1 MLWVDFVCKVPIDTM
16 IFAYTEDKI
25 CCFTFKLCYFENKDK
40 SMNYKNIIEEFLGSE
55 NIFLDK
61 RKTLIVLL
69 GSFAD
74 FDSFEYAQQLSGQ
87 VKRLTENSVDL
98 MLVGIGS
105 EDSKEFFC
113 RYNNINIENVV
124 ALRNADLHKKLNL
137 NVGFVS
143 PLPSIINL
151 LIMCAGINSRGTIK
165 EVLRGYLGD
174 RNSKSLFD
182 YDEDIKIGPFTLLKG
197 DMFDIFS
204 KKQNLRPF
212 ELATRRLMNMIE
224 ILSNWKIYVPEPS
237 FLTQRGATILFNEK
251 DEVLYKFI
259 PESLLVYSSNMT
271 TPLSFLEE
279 NLI

>member
-1 MLWVDFVCKVPIDTM
+1 M
-16 IFAYTEDKI
+16 IFDYGEDKI
-25 CCFTFKLCYFENKDK
+25 SFFTFKLCYFENKDK

-105 EDSKEFFC
+105 EESKEFFC
-113 RYNNINIENVV
+113 RFNKIDIENVV